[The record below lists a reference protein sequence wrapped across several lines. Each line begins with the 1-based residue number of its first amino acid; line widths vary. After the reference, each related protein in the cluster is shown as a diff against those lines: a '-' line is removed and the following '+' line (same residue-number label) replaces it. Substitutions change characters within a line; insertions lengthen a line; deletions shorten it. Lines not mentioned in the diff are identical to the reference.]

1 MDGKLTLNDGTE
13 LEYSTVTQA
22 GNVLCVYC
30 YAPVTFGQLFWL
42 LNNPEKVAE
51 ITMTQGEHQAIF
63 EGFTELFCIRKEDAG
78 FISAGLRK

>member
-22 GNVLCVYC
+22 GNVLWVYC

-42 LNNPEKVAE
+42 LNTLLIVIWNFNRFASE
-51 ITMTQGEHQAIF
+51 
-63 EGFTELFCIRKEDAG
+63 
-78 FISAGLRK
+78 

>member
-13 LEYSTVTQA
+13 LEYSSVTQV
-22 GNVLCVYC
+22 GRILWVYC
-30 YAPVTFGQLFWL
+30 YAQITFAALFEL
-42 LNNPEKVAE
+42 LDDPEKTAE
-51 ITMTQGEHQAIF
+51 ITMTQGEHQVAY